1 MERIQKIIANIGY
14 CSRRKAEELIQDGKV
29 KVNGHLVKE
38 LGLKISSSDTIEI
51 ENVILDNNKNY
62 EYYILNKPSGVLSS
76 SSDDR
81 GRKTVVELINT
92 NERIYP
98 VGRLDYDTTGLLIL
112 TNDGELTNKLTHP
125 SNKIDKQY
133 MAKIDGILDG
143 YSIKRLREGVLING
157 IKSMPARVKVKKI
170 DKKKN
175 TCMVEIIIYEGK
187 NHEIKNM
194 IESVGYHV
202 LKLKREKY
210 AFLDLKDI
218 KLGEYRRL
226 TIKEVKKLYSLFS
239 NK

>member
-1 MERIQKIIANIGY
+1 MERIQKVIANLGY
-14 CSRRKAEELIQDGKV
+14 CSRRKAEELIQEGKV
-29 KVNGHLVKE
+29 KVNGNLVSE
-38 LGLKISSSDTIEI
+38 LGLKVSSSDTIEI

-62 EYYILNKPSGVLSS
+62 EYYILNKPLGVLSS

-81 GRKTVVELINT
+81 GRKTVVELIKT

-143 YSIKRLREGVLING
+143 YAIKRLREGVIING
-157 IKSMPARVKVKKI
+157 VQSAPAKVKIKKI

-175 TCMVEIIIYEGK
+175 TCMVEIIIHEGR

-194 IESVGYHV
+194 IESVGYRV

-210 AFLDLKDI
+210 AFLDLRDI
-218 KLGEYRRL
+218 KVGEYRRL
-226 TIKEVKKLYSLFS
+226 SIKEVKKLYSLFS